1 MEKKFASSVPEKVER
16 NGSIRVLNYG
26 VREATEA
33 EILEAWK
40 GASMSEQDD
49 VPTDDFVSR
58 HKYVYYSVSVP
69 MAQWKYDGV
78 VNAIIREKYR
88 ADEMEA
94 ITNNMNV
101 VVSQF
106 FAELVSEGIIKA
118 TAHLVETMKEVSQDT
133 FKEMQEWRALAKK
146 EAKEVFNVK

>member
-1 MEKKFASSVPEKVER
+1 MEKKYSREIPIKVER
-16 NGSIRVLNYG
+16 VKRGFNLHYNIKES
-26 VREATEA
+26 TE
-33 EILEAWK
+33 EDILQAWK
-40 GASMSEQDD
+40 EERFTEEGEPDESFRLE
-49 VPTDDFVSR
+49 
-58 HKYVYYSVSVP
+58 HKYVYNVVYIP
-69 MAQWKYDGV
+69 MGQWKYDGV

-133 FKEMQEWRALAKK
+133 FKEMQEWRALAKR

>member
-1 MEKKFASSVPEKVER
+1 MEKKYSSDVPVKVER
-16 NGSIRVLNYG
+16 KGTIRTLNYG
-26 VREATEA
+26 VYELSES
-33 EILEAWK
+33 EIKELWD
-40 GASMSEQDD
+40 MEQEHDAPYD
-49 VPTDDFVSR
+49 YFSSQ
-58 HKYVYYSVSVP
+58 HKYGYYSVQIP
-69 MAQWKYDGV
+69 MGQWKYDGV